1 MKRGNIVIVTTRV
14 KGTVIAI
21 LPLVAIVVGHIGHNS
36 MAILVAI
43 FIIFHWK
50 NTYLNLSGEG
60 LMKVNHISN
69 LEEIS

>member
-1 MKRGNIVIVTTRV
+1 MKRGNIVIVTTSV
-14 KGTVIAI
+14 KGQVIAI
-21 LPLVAIVVGHIGHNS
+21 LQLVAIIVGHIGQNS

-43 FIIFHWK
+43 FVIFHWK
-50 NTYLNLSGEG
+50 HTYLNLGGKG